1 MTMHSR
7 GKRGKPGDVPH
18 YLQPTGMDLEQRKV
32 TKTSR
37 TVFSHVVVDDDYYAR
52 NEAIILCKPTSMYMY
67 VKLPSAPIS
76 KGMVYYIKKAITNAL
91 AVYITPNTVSESID
105 NQDYFTITAP
115 YTCISVYCDGSNWWI
130 I

>member
-7 GKRGKPGDVPH
+7 GKRGKPDDVPF
-18 YLQPTGMDLEQRKV
+18 YTKSIGMDLEERKV

-37 TVFSHVVVDDDYYAR
+37 TVFSHVVVTDDYYAR
-52 NEAIILCKPTSMYMY
+52 HQSIILCKPTSMYMY

-76 KGMVYYIKKAITNAL
+76 KGMTYYIKKAITNAI
-91 AVYITPNTVSESID
+91 AVYITPYTVGEKID
-105 NQDYFTITAP
+105 NQDYLTIISP
-115 YTCISVYCDGSNWWI
+115 YTCITVYCDGSNWWI